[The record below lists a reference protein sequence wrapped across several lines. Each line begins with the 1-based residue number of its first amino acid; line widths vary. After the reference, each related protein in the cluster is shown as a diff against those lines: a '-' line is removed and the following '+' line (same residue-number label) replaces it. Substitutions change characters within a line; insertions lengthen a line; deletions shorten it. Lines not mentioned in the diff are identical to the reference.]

1 MAIILD
7 WLLDKGVDF
16 FCNFLKSVIDF
27 LPSSP
32 VLILLLKIDSI
43 DNLSFLNYFIPF
55 DFCALAINSWLVC
68 VGIYY
73 VVKNGKKILSF
84 VQRFL

>member
-1 MAIILD
+1 MAVLLD
-7 WLLDKGVDF
+7 WLLDKGVDIA
-16 FCNFLKSVIDF
+16 CNFLKALIDL

-32 VLILLLKIDSI
+32 VLILILKIDSI
-43 DNLSFLNYFIPF
+43 DNLAFLNYFIPF

-73 VVKNGKKILSF
+73 VVRNGKKILSF
-84 VQRFL
+84 IQKFV